1 MVEVEA
7 GFSVSSRMVEAV
19 ALEWMKLDVE
29 VADELVE
36 ARRVEALEV
45 LEVTVEGRRLE
56 PLEADVLSQSVEAV
70 DADRINLDIEVAEV
84 TVEARTTLE
93 ALGFLEATV

>member
-1 MVEVEA
+1 M
-7 GFSVSSRMVEAV
+7 
-19 ALEWMKLDVE
+19 
-29 VADELVE
+29 VE

>member
-1 MVEVEA
+1 MEVEA